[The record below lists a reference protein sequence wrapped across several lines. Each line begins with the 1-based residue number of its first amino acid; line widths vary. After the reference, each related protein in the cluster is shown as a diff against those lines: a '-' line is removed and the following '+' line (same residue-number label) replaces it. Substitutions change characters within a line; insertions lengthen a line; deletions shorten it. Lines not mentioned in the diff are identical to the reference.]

1 MKIAAIV
8 ALWLSPILAVAEP
21 SHYETSI
28 DIEVRDARAFLSLLN
43 KELGLR
49 LDDKVLAD
57 YAASIAVG
65 NEYSDSV
72 DLHHRG
78 IVFTATY
85 KIAKPTIGRVDLTFK
100 LGQKR
105 AAKDICQQ
113 MVEFSRT
120 NDATHSPSSC
130 KYDLLETIKI

>member
-1 MKIAAIV
+1 MKIAVLII
-8 ALWLSPILAVAEP
+8 LWLSPVLAVAEP
-21 SHYETSI
+21 SHYEMSI

-49 LDDKVLAD
+49 LEDKVLAD

-65 NEYSDSV
+65 NEYSDNV
-72 DLHHRG
+72 DLHHG
-78 IVFTATY
+78 GGVFTATY
-85 KIAKPTIGRVDLTFK
+85 IFAKPKVGRVNLTFRMW
-100 LGQKR
+100 QKGAAR
-105 AAKDICQQ
+105 AICQQ

-130 KYDLLETIKI
+130 KYDLLENIKV